1 MTLNRVTLR
10 RDQNNSQEGNKT
22 NNKARARSPTLFVS
36 SPSRRRSLRN
46 ATGAFRPGPRRPRP
60 ESTTGRGVVL
70 SHAERGQGL
79 RLSCLAPKANR
90 AKQNSPPALPPPG
103 IQLFR
108 RSKPPVAWEAV
119 AECVATQVR
128 PVSEGGVVNQLS
140 QACRCAKRTSK
151 AQSQGRRRYQLCG
164 RPFRNRCG
172 AGSRSA
178 LEVSPGV
185 LMVRRYS

>member
-10 RDQNNSQEGNKT
+10 RDQSNSQEGNKT
-22 NNKARARSPTLFVS
+22 NNKARARSQAVFVS
-36 SPSRRRSLRN
+36 SPCRRRSFRN
-46 ATGAFRPGPRRPRP
+46 ATGAFRPGRKPPWA
-60 ESTTGRGVVL
+60 ESTSGRGIVL

-103 IQLFR
+103 IQLFPR
-108 RSKPPVAWEAV
+108 LGPALAWEAV
-119 AECVATQVR
+119 AECVVTQLR
-128 PVSEGGVVNQLS
+128 PVFGGGGVDQLS
-140 QACRCAKRTSK
+140 QACRCAKKTSK
-151 AQSQGRRRYQLCG
+151 AQSQGRRRHQLCG

>member
-22 NNKARARSPTLFVS
+22 NNKARARGQTVFVS

-46 ATGAFRPGPRRPRP
+46 ATGAFRPGPKRPWP
-60 ESTTGRGVVL
+60 ESTTGREVVL

-108 RSKPPVAWEAV
+108 RFGPALAWEAV

-128 PVSEGGVVNQLS
+128 QVSGGGVVNQVS
-140 QACRCAKRTSK
+140 QACRCAKKTSK
-151 AQSQGRRRYQLCG
+151 AQSQGRRRHRLCG

-178 LEVSPGV
+178 LEVGPGV
-185 LMVRRYS
+185 LMVRRFS